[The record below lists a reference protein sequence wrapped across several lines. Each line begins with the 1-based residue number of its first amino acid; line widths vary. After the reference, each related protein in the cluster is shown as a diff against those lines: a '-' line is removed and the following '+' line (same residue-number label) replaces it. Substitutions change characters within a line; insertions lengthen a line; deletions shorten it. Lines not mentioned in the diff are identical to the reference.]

1 MKSIPFPIRILL
13 IVLIFSIAMGFLE
26 SAVVVYLREILYPG
40 GFDFPLAPINL
51 HLAIT
56 ELIREAATLIMLL
69 TIGIIAGRTAS
80 ERFAWFIFSFAIW
93 DIFYYIFLKLLLG
106 WPESLLTWD
115 ILFLIPIMWIGPVIS
130 PVIVALTMILL
141 AVIIIYY
148 NSKTGQVMIKWL
160 DWGILISG
168 SLILILT
175 WIWDYSGY
183 ILEHFSFSE
192 IRTIPKNDL
201 YEVAIQYIPR
211 KFKWGLFWIGEG
223 IILSGIVLIFL
234 RLRNTTKENQRLF

>member
-1 MKSIPFPIRILL
+1 MKSLPFPARILF
-13 IVLIFSIAMGFLE
+13 IITIFSIAMGFME
-26 SAVVVYLREILYPG
+26 SSVVVYLREILYPG

-93 DIFYYIFLKLLLG
+93 DLFYYIFLKLLLG

-115 ILFLIPIMWIGPVIS
+115 ILFLIPITWVGPVIS
-130 PVIVALTMILL
+130 PVLVALTMILL

-148 NSKTGQVMIKWL
+148 NWC
-160 DWGILISG
+160 
-168 SLILILT
+168 
-175 WIWDYSGY
+175 
-183 ILEHFSFSE
+183 
-192 IRTIPKNDL
+192 
-201 YEVAIQYIPR
+201 
-211 KFKWGLFWIGEG
+211 
-223 IILSGIVLIFL
+223 
-234 RLRNTTKENQRLF
+234 